1 MTILNDTDTTHRKRA
16 VSLTIREDILEQ
28 ARALDLDASRAAESG
43 IAAAVKAAR
52 EEQWLAQ
59 ARKGLD
65 AHNARIAEKG
75 PLIAPH
81 WADE

>member
-1 MTILNDTDTTHRKRA
+1 MTILSDFDKMPRKRA

-28 ARALDLDASRAAESG
+28 ARALDLNASRAAESG

-52 EEQWLAQ
+52 QEQWLAQ

-75 PLIAPH
+75 PLITPH